1 MQLVRK
7 VSIESKVPYI
17 EIVGAARKE
26 SVVYDKPAADT
37 AIVLYMRH
45 HGETI
50 DFYITCYLG
59 IYRAQIGFAAREV
72 EVDKHKRTSKPVGF
86 EHFERCRYVVCF
98 RQAAAIE
105 RITKIVM

>member
-1 MQLVRK
+1 M
-7 VSIESKVPYI
+7 PYI
-17 EIVGAARKE
+17 EIVGATRKE
-26 SVVYDKPAADT
+26 SIVYDKPAADT

-45 HGETI
+45 HGKTI
-50 DFYITCYLG
+50 YFYITCYLG
-59 IYRAQIGFAAREV
+59 IYRAQIGLIAREV

>member
-1 MQLVRK
+1 MT
-7 VSIESKVPYI
+7 YI
-17 EIVGAARKE
+17 EIVVAARKE
-26 SVVYDKPAADT
+26 SIVYDKPTADT

-59 IYRAQIGFAAREV
+59 IYRTQIGLIAREV
-72 EVDKHKRTSKPVGF
+72 EVDKHKRTSILVGF

-98 RQAAAIE
+98 RQTAAIE